1 MPKCGSCGVVGSVP
15 QLLVNLQVIQFMVG
29 LNDVYASVRTN
40 ILMMKP
46 VPSLGEVYHML
57 LQDENHR
64 ELRSDAPL
72 GVDSSAMAASSNG
85 GGGRGQSNFNT
96 RGGGRGGRGSSRGG
110 RSGSDR
116 KSLYFCDHCKT
127 QGHTIDRCFKL
138 HGYPPQRN
146 DKPQGSGS
154 FSGCVDVPSS
164 SNSGSF
170 QHSGPS
176 SPDSV
181 PNLTRDQYN
190 QLLALLG
197 KLDSTDTAPKSSMM
211 ADSGATHHITPYSS
225 LMDLSLSTSQ
235 VLGKSEK
242 GLVFISRDV
251 IFKEETFPFAD
262 QSSTQPCVP
271 LPPILTE
278 FPVSPPATSV
288 ASPPVSVE
296 EAPVPVEEVPV
307 PVPLPVSRSGRITR
321 PPTYLRD
328 YV

>member
-1 MPKCGSCGVVGSVP
+1 MAFVTGAAKKPDPASPLFAQWERCNSMVTSWIFHSVEKDIAES
-15 QLLVNLQVIQFMVG
+15 LLFFDTAAEIWEDLK
-29 LNDVYASVRTN
+29 L
-40 ILMMKP
+40 
-46 VPSLGEVYHML
+46 
-57 LQDENHR
+57 R

-154 FSGCVDVPSS
+154 FSGSVDVPSS

-170 QHSGPS
+170 QHSGPN

-181 PNLTRDQYN
+181 PNLTRFQYN

-211 ADSGATHHITPYSS
+211 AGPFSEHISGSW
-225 LMDLSLSTSQ
+225 
-235 VLGKSEK
+235 
-242 GLVFISRDV
+242 
-251 IFKEETFPFAD
+251 
-262 QSSTQPCVP
+262 
-271 LPPILTE
+271 
-278 FPVSPPATSV
+278 
-288 ASPPVSVE
+288 
-296 EAPVPVEEVPV
+296 
-307 PVPLPVSRSGRITR
+307 
-321 PPTYLRD
+321 
-328 YV
+328 

>member
-1 MPKCGSCGVVGSVP
+1 
-15 QLLVNLQVIQFMVG
+15 
-29 LNDVYASVRTN
+29 
-40 ILMMKP
+40 
-46 VPSLGEVYHML
+46 
-57 LQDENHR
+57 
-64 ELRSDAPL
+64 
-72 GVDSSAMAASSNG
+72 MAASSNG

-110 RSGSDR
+110 RLGSDR

-154 FSGCVDVPSS
+154 FSGSVDVPSS

-170 QHSGPS
+170 KHSGPS

-211 ADSGATHHITPYSS
+211 AYSGATHHITPYSS

-242 GLVFISRDV
+242 GLYLSVDSSSSSTNNEV
-251 IFKEETFPFAD
+251 SPTKKVEETFPFAD
-262 QSSTQPCVP
+262 QSSTQPCLP

-288 ASPPVSVE
+288 ASPPVFVE
-296 EAPVPVEEVPV
+296 EAPVPVEEVLV
-307 PVPLPVSRSGRITR
+307 PVPLPVRAYYSTSH
-321 PPTYLRD
+321 LS
-328 YV
+328 